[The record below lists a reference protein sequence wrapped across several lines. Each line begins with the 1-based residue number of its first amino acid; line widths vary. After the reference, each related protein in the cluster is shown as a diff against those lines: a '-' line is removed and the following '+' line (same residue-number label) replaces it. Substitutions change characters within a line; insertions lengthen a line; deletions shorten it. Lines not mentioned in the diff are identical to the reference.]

1 MLCPWLISMHKFIHT
16 FSQYNIQ
23 MPNAN
28 AVTVPIAVAI
38 AEAMPLAN
46 LNAQIHS

>member
-1 MLCPWLISMHKFIHT
+1 MLNT
-16 FSQYNIQ
+16 
-23 MPNAN
+23 N

-38 AEAMPLAN
+38 AESVPLAN